1 MTVTQLDLEHFR
13 CHTHTT
19 FAFEPGAVLI
29 TGPNGVGKTSI
40 LEAINIASVS
50 KSFLPVSDN
59 ELVEFNASG
68 YRITTHV
75 RHDLGAAL
83 TISIEYDQ
91 AGGKR
96 ISTSA
101 GGPTT
106 AQELIGL
113 VPCVVLT
120 SLHRE
125 LFIGEP
131 AIRRSFVDRV
141 LAQCF
146 SSYKHALWRHRTAL
160 RQRNRL
166 LALGHG
172 HDSELEVWTDELIDA
187 SCEIVQRRWQFVVRF
202 NRILNDT
209 AQELDFNL
217 ETITL
222 QYELPWL
229 YINDG
234 VRSDSL
240 DLEALRT
247 TMRAIAQELQAV
259 ERERMTT
266 QWGPQ
271 RDVLTFCAGQRPLY
285 TVASQG
291 QQKLA
296 LYAIKLTE
304 AAYIH
309 HALDRAP
316 ILLLDD
322 VFADLDST
330 NIGLLESFILERSRQ
345 WQTFVSA
352 PSAASLR
359 RRLDFQHIPLG
370 KSAESLRA

>member
-13 CHTHTT
+13 CHTHAT

-29 TGPNGVGKTSI
+29 TGPNGIGKTSI
-40 LEAINIASVS
+40 LEAINLASVS

-59 ELVEFNASG
+59 ELVAFNASG
-68 YRITTHV
+68 YRITTKV

-83 TISIEYDQ
+83 TISIEFDRTT
-91 AGGKR
+91 GKR

-101 GGPTT
+101 SGPTS
-106 AQELIGL
+106 AQDLIGL
-113 VPCVVLT
+113 IPCVVLAT
-120 SLHRE
+120 LHRE
-125 LFIGEP
+125 LFTGEP
-131 AIRRSFVDRV
+131 AIRRSFVDRI

-146 SSYKHALWRHRTAL
+146 ASYKHALWRHRTAL

-172 HDSELEVWTDELIDA
+172 HDSELEVWTEELIDA
-187 SCEIVQRRWQFVVRF
+187 SCEIVQRRWQFVERF
-202 NRILNDT
+202 NQLLDDT
-209 AQELDFNL
+209 VRELHFNH
-217 ETITL
+217 ETIAL
-222 QYELPWL
+222 QYELQWL
-229 YINDG
+229 CTYDG

-247 TMRAIAQELQAV
+247 TMRATVEELQAV

-271 RDVLTFCAGQRPLY
+271 RDMLTFCVRQRPLY

-291 QQKLA
+291 QQKIA
-296 LYAIKLTE
+296 LYAIKLAE

-309 HALDRAP
+309 HVLDRAP

-330 NIGLLESFILERSRQ
+330 NVGMLESSIIEHSRQ
-345 WQTFVSA
+345 WQTFVTA
-352 PSAASLR
+352 PSDASLR
-359 RRLDFQHIPLG
+359 HRTNFHHILLG
-370 KSAESLRA
+370 KSAESLQT

>member
-1 MTVTQLDLEHFR
+1 MTVTQLDVEHFR
-13 CHTHTT
+13 CHAHAT

-29 TGPNGVGKTSI
+29 TGPNGAGKTSI
-40 LEAINIASVS
+40 LEAINLASVS
-50 KSFLPVSDN
+50 KSFLPVSDT
-59 ELVEFNASG
+59 ELVSFSANG
-68 YRITTHV
+68 YRITTQV

-83 TISIEYDQ
+83 TISIEFNRTT
-91 AGGKR
+91 GKR

-101 GGPTT
+101 SGPIS

-113 VPCVVLT
+113 VPCVVLA

-131 AIRRSFVDRV
+131 AIRRSFVDRI

-146 SSYKHALWRHRTAL
+146 ASYKHALWRHRTAL

-166 LALGHG
+166 LTLGHA
-172 HDSELEVWTDELIDA
+172 HADELDVWTEELIDA
-187 SCEIVQRRWQFVVRF
+187 SCEIIQRRWQFVERF
-202 NRILNDT
+202 NRLLNDT
-209 AQELDFNL
+209 GRELHFNH

-229 YINDG
+229 CINDG

-247 TMRAIAQELQAV
+247 GMRATV
-259 ERERMTT
+259 EEHHAADRERMTT

-271 RDVLTFCAGQRPLY
+271 RDVLTFCVRQRPLY

-291 QQKLA
+291 QQKIA
-296 LYAIKLTE
+296 LYAVKLAE
-304 AAYIH
+304 ATYIH
-309 HALDRAP
+309 HVLDRAP

-330 NIGLLESFILERSRQ
+330 NVGILESSIIEHSRQ
-345 WQTFVSA
+345 WQTFVTA

-359 RRLDFQHIPLG
+359 HRTNFQHIMLG
-370 KSAESLRA
+370 KSAESLQT